1 MDNKRVIFVILFL
14 IIQGW
19 SFSVLARSDNPD
31 DSVGRT
37 ELREVI
43 LKNYRSRHDIFSQFK
58 EEQNKPISNVRF
70 IIDEAV
76 DLRGNRI
83 VLGQNCILEFR
94 NGTIRNGE
102 IVGNGT
108 CIESQTRQI
117 FENIKLKGTFNID
130 YAKPEWFGA
139 IGDGVADDTAPI
151 MDAINNLYSL
161 GGGILQFS
169 IKDYAISSL
178 DLTKVSCVEL
188 RGASGGGGPWKRR
201 TRLLCVSPVDVMIR
215 TASETSRDKEISEFY
230 GHSITV
236 NGLFIDGNKKAKVG
250 VNCLT
255 DTRLEKTCIRGC
267 LGDGVVL
274 MPLTYP
280 VDINDCEISYNGG
293 NGIMVRAPHTTVY
306 KIRNCEI
313 NHNGRWGVMINAG
326 SGLSLEN
333 LVIQANKAG
342 GLKIQQIPGNK
353 YEHITWLGK
362 ISIYN
367 VYFEGNCT
375 LNENDDGYDGKEQFQ
390 ILGLDTSN
398 QTFVGKIPF
407 VSIYGISGTYESIKI
422 EGVSDLFAPDLKI
435 DWSKNIPSN
444 VNLRVGAI
452 KIGNNFFNAE
462 LTEYDCGNSSDIFKL
477 MSSDFV
483 IKSTQKV
490 DYQKIGSGR
499 FVNGSLSYAGLN
511 FDGNDTVFLS
521 PKGDFIKEVEDN
533 EEYLVGNGVISSHS
547 GKTSVNIWFCRT
559 LSASR
564 FYMTNIITGK
574 TITSSDMG
582 VQGEL
587 FVNMMYR
594 K

>member
-1 MDNKRVIFVILFL
+1 MDNKRVLLFVFIFLGWLFCESSRAEDL
-14 IIQGW
+14 Y
-19 SFSVLARSDNPD
+19 
-31 DSVGRT
+31 DSVGRKG
-37 ELREVI
+37 LREVVLI
-43 LKNYRSRHDIFSQFK
+43 NFRSDYDIISQFK
-58 EEQNKPISNVRF
+58 GTQDKPISNARF
-70 IIDEAV
+70 IIDEAI
-76 DLRGNRI
+76 DLRGNII
-83 VLGQNCILEFR
+83 VLGQECVLDFR
-94 NGTIRNGE
+94 NGIIKNGE

-108 CIESQTRQI
+108 CIESHTHQI
-117 FENIKLKGTFNID
+117 FDNIRLTGTFNID
-130 YAKPEWFGA
+130 YVKPEWFGA
-139 IGDGVADDTAPI
+139 IGDGKTDDTAPI
-151 MDAINNLYSL
+151 MNAINNLYRL

-188 RGASGGGGPWKRR
+188 RGASGGGGPWRRR

-215 TASETSRDKEISEFY
+215 TASETSRDREISESY

-236 NGLFIDGNKKAKVG
+236 NGLFVDGNKKAKIG

-313 NHNGRWGVMINAG
+313 NHNGRWGVLINAG
-326 SGLSLEN
+326 SGISLEN

-342 GLKIQQIPGNK
+342 GLKIQQIPGDK

-367 VYFEGNCT
+367 IYFEGNCT
-375 LNENDDGYDGKEQFQ
+375 LNENDEGYDGKEQFQ

-398 QTFVGKIPF
+398 QTFVGKIPY

-422 EGVSDLFAPDLKI
+422 EGVSNLFAPDLKV

-444 VNLRVGAI
+444 LNLRAGAI

-477 MSSDFV
+477 MSGNSV
-483 IKSTQKV
+483 IQNTQKV

-499 FVNGSLSYAGLN
+499 FVNGRLSYAGLN
-511 FDGNDTVFLS
+511 FDGNGIVFLS
-521 PKGDFIKEVEDN
+521 SKSDFIKEVEDN
-533 EEYLVGNGVISSHS
+533 EEYLVGNGVISTHS
-547 GKTSVNIWFCRT
+547 GKTSVYIWFCRT
-559 LSASR
+559 LSAPM
-564 FYMTNIITGK
+564 FYMTDIITGK
-574 TITSSDMG
+574 TITTSDMG

-587 FVNMMYR
+587 FVNMMYQ